1 MRLGK
6 PVTVDDDS
14 GKPVVVQWLDWRN
27 HAAGLTKVDDA
38 RRELAMRLMPS
49 MNFMRDPIT
58 KKSLGR
64 FTRLCAPILLIC
76 VVVGALS
83 AFFPRMPWLM
93 PAVVGLS
100 VALVSHYFLGR
111 ELRHFLGREL
121 RRDSKESLNTALAE
135 GCCAACLYA
144 IADLRTPDMTTCP
157 ECGASWRT
165 DRIGMMRGSMQT
177 AATPLGS
184 GQALVSGEASVSS
197 HDRSAVSRW
206 LEMMRLSNTPVI
218 ADARERRVRLVDGKL
233 FYVEDRRTCSLTP
246 EQLERARKAMKMG
259 RGWTIAFVAFF
270 VLMILPAVLVQ
281 FFFARSGFSV
291 PGLTGLV
298 KLLMKL
304 VTILMPLFSVFVI
317 VYTMYPAIRG
327 WRPRNAPK
335 AARKLADAYVCPC
348 CGGTLMNVETDEK
361 GNRTCSSCQSTWQTD
376 FPKVA

>member
-6 PVTVDDDS
+6 PVTVEDDA
-14 GKPVVVQWLDWRN
+14 GKPVVVLWLDWRN

-38 RRELAMRLMPS
+38 RRELAMRLMPN
-49 MNFMRDPIT
+49 MNFLREPIT

-64 FTRLCAPILLIC
+64 FTRFFGPILFLY
-76 VVVGALS
+76 VVVGASS

-100 VALVSHYFLGR
+100 VAVVFQYFIAR
-111 ELRHFLGREL
+111 ELQ
-121 RRDSKESLNTALAE
+121 RDPKESLNTALAE
-135 GCCAACLYA
+135 GCCAGCLYSL
-144 IADLRTPDMTTCP
+144 ADLRTPNMTTCP

-184 GQALVSGEASVSS
+184 GQTLVSGEASVSS
-197 HDRSAVSRW
+197 HERSAVSRW